1 MVRGPE
7 RRSLGRRLFSTE
19 GVLPT
24 VRRRNAHNLLPWGL
38 KPDVVLFNQKMNF
51 VDEVARAADRDDEE
65 RLRRKELASRN
76 SWEAK
81 PKRLLELAS
90 HELESWKYAA

>member
-1 MVRGPE
+1 LVRGPE

-38 KPDVVLFNQKMNF
+38 KPDVVLFNQMNF
-51 VDEVARAADRDDEE
+51 VDEVARAADRDDEVE

-76 SWEAK
+76 REAK
-81 PKRLLELAS
+81 PKRLLELVS
-90 HELESWKYAA
+90 HELESSKYAA